1 MVQTGITRAYGA
13 GLRMWIGKGMSNP
26 AKSLVAGV
34 GVSVLL
40 QSSTATA
47 ILMASF
53 ASRGIVE
60 TAPAL
65 AVLLGGDIGTT
76 LVVQAMT
83 FRLNWIA
90 PFFLLVGVVLYRNST
105 VLERQELG
113 RALTGLGLMLFALG
127 HIVSTSQPLRDSGVL
142 PLLLPSLGG
151 DSMILVVIGALLAWL
166 AHSSLAM
173 VLLIISLTSSGVLP
187 LSMAFVLVLGVNIG
201 GVLPA
206 LVATFGK
213 PPAARRLCF
222 GNLFFKTVGVVVC
235 LPLLGP
241 VGELIA
247 MINPD
252 PARQVANLHTAF
264 NLALAAVFL
273 FLTPTVARLM
283 ERMLPEEPRMES
295 QDSPH
300 FLDLNQIQTPSV
312 AIALAEQET
321 LRMADMVGSMLRPL
335 IEVLRSDSRRLISE
349 VEEQDNRVDNLNEAI
364 KLYLTR
370 VSREP
375 MSEKDGRRIIEII
388 TFATNLEH
396 IGDIIDKNLMEL
408 ATKKIRKTLHFSD
421 EGMRDILELHERLM
435 ETFALGAS
443 VFMTGNLDMAR
454 KLLGEKTRFRD
465 LERQATERHIERL
478 RSGKIESIDSSSI
491 HLDILRDLKRINSH
505 VTAVVYPILD
515 QAGQLWSSRLKKLG

>member
-1 MVQTGITRAYGA
+1 MNLLGGVALLLWGTGMVQTGITRAYGA

-206 LVATFGK
+206 
-213 PPAARRLCF
+213 
-222 GNLFFKTVGVVVC
+222 
-235 LPLLGP
+235 
-241 VGELIA
+241 
-247 MINPD
+247 
-252 PARQVANLHTAF
+252 
-264 NLALAAVFL
+264 
-273 FLTPTVARLM
+273 
-283 ERMLPEEPRMES
+283 
-295 QDSPH
+295 
-300 FLDLNQIQTPSV
+300 
-312 AIALAEQET
+312 
-321 LRMADMVGSMLRPL
+321 
-335 IEVLRSDSRRLISE
+335 
-349 VEEQDNRVDNLNEAI
+349 
-364 KLYLTR
+364 
-370 VSREP
+370 
-375 MSEKDGRRIIEII
+375 
-388 TFATNLEH
+388 
-396 IGDIIDKNLMEL
+396 
-408 ATKKIRKTLHFSD
+408 
-421 EGMRDILELHERLM
+421 
-435 ETFALGAS
+435 
-443 VFMTGNLDMAR
+443 
-454 KLLGEKTRFRD
+454 
-465 LERQATERHIERL
+465 
-478 RSGKIESIDSSSI
+478 
-491 HLDILRDLKRINSH
+491 
-505 VTAVVYPILD
+505 
-515 QAGQLWSSRLKKLG
+515 